1 MNRHTLTNGL
11 RIVHHED
18 PTTQMVAVN
27 VLYDVGARHEDP
39 ERTGYAHLLEHLMFE
54 GSIHIPDYDT
64 HVQLAGGENNAWT
77 SNDLTNYYITLPCN
91 NVETAFWLES
101 DRMIGLALTEE
112 SVEVQKG
119 VVIEEFKQRH
129 LNRPYGDVQHLI
141 RALAYKVHPYRW
153 PTIGLCVEHIEQAT
167 LASVMDFYHRHYTPS
182 NAILSVVGGISFDE
196 VVRLAEKWFGPIESP
211 SGMKSEKL
219 KVNTKTSVPEHELS
233 SFNFQLSTR
242 HEPPQVRQRRKTV
255 YRDVPADML
264 VMAFHMGD
272 RKSPEYHVCDL
283 ITDLLSAGQSSRL
296 TRHLIHDKR
305 LFTSIDAYI
314 QGSIDSGLL
323 YIMGRTA
330 EGITLEQAEEAVW
343 GELTLLKSSPVED
356 EELHKVRNRSESERT
371 FNNINYL
378 NRAIAIAQMELIG
391 QDRELTDELTRYCS
405 VSADDIRQ
413 TARKTFTKRNSS
425 VLYYRAKRN
434 DATLTTEG
442 HDAN

>member
-1 MNRHTLTNGL
+1 MNRHTLPNGL

-27 VLYDVGARHEDP
+27 VLYNVGARHEDL

-54 GSIHIPDYDT
+54 GSINIPDYDT

-77 SNDLTNYYITLPCN
+77 NNDLTNYYIALPRN

-101 DRMIGLALTEE
+101 DRMMGLALTEE

-141 RALAYKVHPYRW
+141 RSLAYKVHPYRW

-167 LASVMDFYHRHYTPS
+167 LESVMDFYHRHYTPS

-196 VVRLAEKWFGPIESP
+196 VVRLAEKWFGPIPKSP
-211 SGMKSEKL
+211 IAQGTL
-219 KVNTKTSVPEHELS
+219 PP
-233 SFNFQLSTR
+233 
-242 HEPPQVRQRRKTV
+242 EPPQQRQRRKTV
-255 YRDVPADML
+255 HRPVPADML
-264 VMAFHMGD
+264 VMAFHMAD
-272 RKSPEYHVCDL
+272 RKSHEYHVCDL

-296 TRHLIHDKR
+296 TRHLIHDQR

-314 QGSIDSGLL
+314 QGSLDEGLL
-323 YIMGRTA
+323 YIMGRLA
-330 EGITLEQAEEAVW
+330 EGITLEQAEQAVW
-343 GELTLLKSSPVED
+343 DELEALKRTPVAS
-356 EELHKVRNRSESERT
+356 EELNKVRNRSESERT

-378 NRAIAIAQMELIG
+378 SRAVNMAQLELIG
-391 QDRELTDELTRYCS
+391 QDRELTDELARYCA
-405 VSADDIRQ
+405 VSTKDVQR
-413 TARKTFTKRNSS
+413 TARKVFTKKNSS
-425 VLYYRAKRN
+425 VLYYKAYPQ
-434 DATLTTEG
+434 
-442 HDAN
+442 H

>member
-1 MNRHTLTNGL
+1 MPNRHTLPNGL

-27 VLYDVGARHEDP
+27 VLYNVGARHEDP

-54 GSIHIPDYDT
+54 GSAHIPNYDT

-77 SNDLTNYYITLPCN
+77 SNDLTNYYITLPCS

-101 DRMIGLALTEE
+101 DRMMDLALTEE

-141 RALAYKVHPYRW
+141 RAMAYRVHPYRW

-167 LASVMDFYHRHYTPS
+167 LESVMDFYHRHYTPS
-182 NAILSVVGGISFDE
+182 NAILSVVGGIRFDE
-196 VVRLAEKWFGPIESP
+196 VVRLAEKWFGPLP
-211 SGMKSEKL
+211 A
-219 KVNTKTSVPEHELS
+219 
-233 SFNFQLSTR
+233 STIAPCPLPQ
-242 HEPPQVRQRRKTV
+242 EPPQQRMRRKTV
-255 YRDVPADML
+255 YRSVPADML
-264 VMAFHMGD
+264 VMAFHMAD
-272 RKSPEYHVCDL
+272 RKSREYHVCDL

-314 QGSIDSGLL
+314 QGSIDSGLI

-330 EGITLEQAEEAVW
+330 EGVTLEQAEQAIW
-343 GELTLLKSSPVED
+343 DELDTLKRNTIEP
-356 EELHKVRNRSESERT
+356 EELNKVRNRSESERT

-391 QDRELTDELTRYCS
+391 QDRDLTDELARYCA
-405 VSADDIRQ
+405 VTAEEVQR
-413 TARKTFTKRNSS
+413 TARKIFTKKNCC
-425 VLYYRAKRN
+425 VLHYKAEKDSNKCY
-434 DATLTTEG
+434 
-442 HDAN
+442 